1 MPKIKRI
8 KPITAKISI
17 GIPRDLLE
25 TVVIVGEEVC
35 VLSRACCEMLTELSV
50 AELVAVLMPKNKELI
65 AINTQKMLNTKIII
79 DVILSNVL
87 DFFI

>member
-8 KPITAKISI
+8 NPIAAKISI
-17 GIPRDLLE
+17 GIPKDLLE

-50 AELVAVLMPKNKELI
+50 VELVAVLMPKNKELI
-65 AINTQKMLNTKIII
+65 AINMQKMLNTKIII